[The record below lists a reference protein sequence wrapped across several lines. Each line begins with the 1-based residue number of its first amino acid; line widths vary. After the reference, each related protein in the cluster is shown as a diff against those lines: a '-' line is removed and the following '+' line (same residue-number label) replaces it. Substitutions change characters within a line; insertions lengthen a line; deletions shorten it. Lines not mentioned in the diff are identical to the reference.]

1 VTTQTPGSVI
11 PNPFG
16 AIGSP
21 TANSPPVQFSLH
33 ARYEWHIAGYVPYI
47 QAGAFHTA
55 HSFTQAGANPTFH
68 PGQTITTS
76 RGRFEN
82 PAYTTY
88 DAAVGVAKDAWRFA
102 ITCENLSNSN
112 ASTFISS
119 QQFITA
125 QTPLRPRVITGTFG
139 YSF

>member
-1 VTTQTPGSVI
+1 M
-11 PNPFG
+11 
-16 AIGSP
+16 
-21 TANSPPVQFSLH
+21 QFTLH
-33 ARYEWHIAGYVPYI
+33 ARYEWNIAGYVPYI

-55 HSFTQAGANPTFH
+55 HSFTQAGANPTYH
-68 PGQTITTS
+68 LGGTVSTS

-88 DAAVGVAKDAWRFA
+88 DAAIGVSKDAWRFA
-102 ITCENLSNSN
+102 LTCENLSNSN

-125 QTPLRPRVITGTFG
+125 QVPLRPRVITGTFG
-139 YSF
+139 YQF

>member
-1 VTTQTPGSVI
+1 VCAPVT
-11 PNPFG
+11 NPYG
-16 AIGSP
+16 AVGSP
-21 TANSPPVQFSLH
+21 SADAPPLQFSLH
-33 ARYEWHIAGYVPYI
+33 ARYEWRINGYTPYV

-55 HSFTQAGANPTFH
+55 DSFTQAGANPNYSL
-68 PGQTITTS
+68 GGAVSTS

-88 DAAVGVAKDAWRFA
+88 DAAAGVAKGAWHFA
-102 ITCENLSNSN
+102 LTCENLTDSN

-125 QTPLRPRVITGTFG
+125 QTPLRPRVITGSFG
-139 YSF
+139 YQF

>member
-1 VTTQTPGSVI
+1 MPAVHVGGTV
-11 PNPFG
+11 
-16 AIGSP
+16 
-21 TANSPPVQFSLH
+21 
-33 ARYEWHIAGYVPYI
+33 
-47 QAGAFHTA
+47 
-55 HSFTQAGANPTFH
+55 
-68 PGQTITTS
+68 TTS

-88 DAAVGVAKDAWRFA
+88 DAAIGVSKDAWRF
-102 ITCENLSNSN
+102 TVSCENLTNSN

-125 QTPLRPRVITGTFG
+125 QTPLRPRVISGTFG